1 MKLYFTKFIDDEA
14 PNGTMFQQKWYG
26 TQAEQ
31 KKDAKALHSVGMRNI
46 EQMQVNVPTDKAG
59 LLAWLNERGVR
70 P

>member
-1 MKLYFTKFIDDEA
+1 MKLYFTRFIDDEA

-26 TQAEQ
+26 TQADQ
-31 KKDAKALHSVGMRNI
+31 KKDAKALKSAGMREI
-46 EQMQVNVPTDKAG
+46 EPQQVEVPTGKDG